1 MSYTRITTFITIDE
15 GPEVPFH
22 PDYKFRYQNSTLG
35 GIFEPVES
43 DNEFKYLSFIYQ
55 GAAKNRTGDNIES
68 SLILSANLLSMNA
81 ARSAVRK
88 KAKVKVETYVM
99 NSTFTETQRLLTEE
113 NWIAASMSYDTET
126 IEILLSSAIDA
137 VGANAPNRVLTRDLV
152 GDLPVSGT
160 ITNR

>member
-1 MSYTRITTFITIDE
+1 MSYTRITTFITIDL
-15 GPEVPFH
+15 GADFKP
-22 PDYKFRYQNSTLG
+22 RYQNSTIG
-35 GIFEPVES
+35 SVNGHQF
-43 DNEFKYLSFIYQ
+43 LSFIYQ

-68 SLILSANLLSMNA
+68 SLILSANLLSMNE
-81 ARSAVRK
+81 ARRAVTQ

-99 NSTFTETQRLLTEE
+99 NSTFTETERRLTEE

-137 VGANAPNRVLTRDLV
+137 VGATAPNRVLTRDLV

>member
-1 MSYTRITTFITIDE
+1 MSYTRITTFITIGRE
-15 GPEVPFH
+15 
-22 PDYKFRYQNSTLG
+22 RYQNSTIG
-35 GIFEPVES
+35 SVSGHQ
-43 DNEFKYLSFIYQ
+43 YLSFIYQ

-81 ARSAVRK
+81 ARRAVRE
-88 KAKVKVETYVM
+88 KASVKVETYVM
-99 NSTFTETQRLLTEE
+99 NSTFTSRVSPLTEE

>member
-1 MSYTRITTFITIDE
+1 MSYTRITTFITIGSE
-15 GPEVPFH
+15 
-22 PDYKFRYQNSTLG
+22 RYQNSTIG
-35 GIFEPVES
+35 SVNGHQF
-43 DNEFKYLSFIYQ
+43 LSFIYQ

-68 SLILSANLLSMNA
+68 SLILSANLLSMNE
-81 ARSAVRK
+81 ARRAVAQ
-88 KAKVKVETYVM
+88 KASVKVETYVM
-99 NSTFTETQRLLTEE
+99 NSTFTETEGNAPLTEE